1 MSLEE
6 ECASFPYGTTSQWYH
21 KSCYVEKWMLSTQFC
36 LLQNETCDSCADS
49 KGGYG
54 AYPSPAKGDSGRK
67 SQELGQ
73 RQQGKGIGDVVYGAL
88 LNGAPIVGQSCA
100 VRASVES
107 CRWMLHSWHVVISCI
122 HQCVQSLVE
131 IISFEGFKQKFV
143 FDMLKALSGGI
154 L

>member
-1 MSLEE
+1 MNAFNTVLFITE
-6 ECASFPYGTTSQWYH
+6 WDLWH
-21 KSCYVEKWMLSTQFC
+21 
-36 LLQNETCDSCADS
+36 SCADR

-88 LNGAPIVGQSCA
+88 LNGTPIIGQSCA

-143 FDMLKALSGGI
+143 FDLLKRNSVQAVWWNFHYIPMCGFWNIIKL
-154 L
+154 LHLLH